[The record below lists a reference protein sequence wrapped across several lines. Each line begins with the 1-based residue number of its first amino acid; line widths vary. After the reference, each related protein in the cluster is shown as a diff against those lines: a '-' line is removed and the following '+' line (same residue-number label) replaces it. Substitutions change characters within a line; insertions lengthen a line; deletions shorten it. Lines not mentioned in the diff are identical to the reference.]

1 MDPVPME
8 SALRGT
14 PDHVVL
20 PLSGRILD
28 HSHIDMAA
36 KIIEVI
42 YRYQNKRAGS
52 EGIESDIGLLAGLA
66 QAYSHVKANQPIKMC
81 LPAFPFKSPNTKVKV
96 LGRVPDKAEEFALA
110 HLNGLCAAI
119 KDVYSPGAELTI
131 ISDGIVY
138 NGKYLLFDQISSGS
152 GLRYVIFRPLE
163 RLRLG
168 RLEIR
173 RDSSKLGED
182 KGL

>member
-1 MDPVPME
+1 ME

-52 EGIESDIGLLAGLA
+52 EGIESDIGLLSGLA

-81 LPAFPFKSPNTKVKV
+81 LPAFPSNLPTRRSRSLGASPTRPRNLLWPILTDFARLSRTYTV
-96 LGRVPDKAEEFALA
+96 LERNLLSFLMVSYTTVSIYSARLATALA
-110 HLNGLCAAI
+110 NI
-119 KDVYSPGAELTI
+119 M
-131 ISDGIVY
+131 
-138 NGKYLLFDQISSGS
+138 
-152 GLRYVIFRPLE
+152 
-163 RLRLG
+163 
-168 RLEIR
+168 
-173 RDSSKLGED
+173 
-182 KGL
+182 